1 MIDSAGNALAAQR
14 QRIVRVAAAVV
25 VHPDGRVLLA
35 QRPPGKHYAGYWE
48 FPGGKLEAGE
58 APADALA
65 RELREEL
72 GIAVTRAAPWI
83 TQEFVYPHA
92 HVELH
97 FFRVFGYTGN
107 PVGHDGQAFAWQR
120 PGAFDVAPL
129 LPANTRVLAALQL
142 PAVYG
147 VSRAAD
153 VGEDAFIASA
163 ERALAQGLRLIE
175 LREKDWPVARRDALA
190 ARLLPIAA
198 RHEARVLLNGSIDDA
213 RRGGFAGVHWTA
225 AALGAATT
233 RPRDLM
239 VAASCHSRDELA
251 RAADLDVDF
260 ALLGPVHATPT
271 HRGASPLGWSGF
283 ARHVGGTRV
292 PVYAIGGLSG
302 EDLDIA
308 IEHGAHGVALRRFAW
323 PQPR

>member
-1 MIDSAGNALAAQR
+1 MIDSAGNALTAQR

-58 APADALA
+58 EPADALA

-120 PGAFDVAPL
+120 PGAFDVKG
-129 LPANTRVLAALQL
+129 LPP
-142 PAVYG
+142 PA
-147 VSRAAD
+147 
-153 VGEDAFIASA
+153 
-163 ERALAQGLRLIE
+163 
-175 LREKDWPVARRDALA
+175 K
-190 ARLLPIAA
+190 
-198 RHEARVLLNGSIDDA
+198 
-213 RRGGFAGVHWTA
+213 
-225 AALGAATT
+225 
-233 RPRDLM
+233 
-239 VAASCHSRDELA
+239 
-251 RAADLDVDF
+251 
-260 ALLGPVHATPT
+260 
-271 HRGASPLGWSGF
+271 
-283 ARHVGGTRV
+283 
-292 PVYAIGGLSG
+292 
-302 EDLDIA
+302 
-308 IEHGAHGVALRRFAW
+308 
-323 PQPR
+323 